1 MVWHFQSLP
10 DTMGHYFSEENRKKT
25 LTNTSFCIDYETIGT
40 LQTKKQSGEDVSWD
54 EYMRHS
60 QTHADTGIHLKK

>member
-1 MVWHFQSLP
+1 MRHYLKKKIEK
-10 DTMGHYFSEENRKKT
+10 TMP
-25 LTNTSFCIDYETIGT
+25 NTSFCIDCETIGT
-40 LQTKKQSGEDVSWD
+40 LQTKKQSGEGVSWD